1 MSLNRDL
8 IYRELQFRTSRSG
21 GAGGQHVNK
30 VESKVSAFW
39 DVTASTSITPMQKDL
54 ITNKLSNRISNEG
67 ILQLDS
73 SESRSQIKNRKS
85 VVERFFKLLEFAL
98 KEDKTRRATKVPRS
112 VILQR
117 MDRKKKQSYKKQ
129 SRSKRIDLD

>member
-98 KEDKTRRATKVPRS
+98 KEDKTRRATK
-112 VILQR
+112 
-117 MDRKKKQSYKKQ
+117 
-129 SRSKRIDLD
+129 